1 MLKEYTDFTIIP
13 FFSRQYTTDYK
24 LETYLK
30 IARLYLEDA
39 DSIQAEAYIN
49 RASLLQTDSQNQ
61 ELQIHYKVR
70 EVGLGWVRWV
80 RLGWVGLVG
89 LGLGI

>member
-1 MLKEYTDFTIIP
+1 LLKEYTDFTIIP